1 MDSISDPEIEQVV
14 IMSSAQVGKTSIL
27 ENILGYFMQYEPSPT
42 LFILPTL
49 DMAKAFSQERLTGMI
64 RDTKALKK
72 ILHPVKSR
80 NPDEK
85 TLFKKFEGGYLA
97 IAGANSPA
105 SLSARPVRVLLADEV
120 DRYPISAGAEGD
132 PLSLAIKRTTTFWN
146 RKIVV
151 CSTPTLKGLSRI
163 ELAYKNS
170 DQRKYFVKCPVCGA
184 KQTLSF
190 DYFKWDD
197 NDYST
202 AYYQCPHCGARL
214 TDNDKLEMVKG
225 GEWIAEGKQGKV
237 AGFYMNELYSP
248 WVSFK
253 ELASKMDE
261 AKQNVETWKV
271 FVNTS
276 MGLPYEEE
284 DVSGLTNEYFK
295 KRIEFYTEV
304 PKQVLLL
311 TASVDVQE
319 DRLEVLVVGW
329 GKGEEAWHIEHKI
342 IYGYSYTNVP
352 WEGIDNYLVKTFK
365 REDGALLKITTCLI
379 DSGYMTKKVYEYV
392 KPRQPRRVYAI
403 KGVGVFGAPIVNRAR
418 LVGREGVKMFPIG
431 TFSAKDVLFGRLKI
445 ETPGN
450 GFIHFNKS
458 CDDEYFEQLLAE
470 RPIIKQIKGFSVKE
484 YVKIRDRNEILDLWC
499 YNLAAITV
507 LQPNFDKIE
516 QNLLKEA
523 EESNNLEKLKAKF
536 DEIPNPLQ
544 GDSNNK
550 KPLKQK
556 ARKSSWL
563 NGW

>member
-1 MDSISDPEIEQVV
+1 MDSISDPETEQVV

-64 RDTKALKK
+64 RDTKVLKK

-120 DRYPISAGAEGD
+120 DRYPVSAGAEGD

-170 DQRKYFVKCPVCGA
+170 DQRKYFVKCPICGE

-190 DYFKWDD
+190 DYFKWDG

-276 MGLPYEEE
+276 MGLPYEDE

-295 KRIEFYTEV
+295 KRIEDYTAV
-304 PKQVLLL
+304 PKKVLLL

-342 IYGYSYTNVP
+342 LYGYSYTNVP
-352 WEGIDNYLVKTFK
+352 WEMLDDYLTKTFS
-365 REDGALLKITTCLI
+365 REDGALLRITTCLI

-392 KPRQPRRVYAI
+392 KPRQMRRVYAI

-445 ETPGN
+445 EAPGN

-458 CDDEYFEQLLAE
+458 CDEEYFEQLLAE

-499 YNLAAITV
+499 YNLAGITV

-523 EESNNLEKLKAKF
+523 EESNNFEKLNAKIN
-536 DEIPNPLQ
+536 EIPAPLQ
-544 GDSNNK
+544 GNLNNK

-556 ARKSSWL
+556 VRKSSWL
-563 NGW
+563 SGW